1 MSTSILNARQ
11 LDMNQLKHSLL
22 QFGMQELEIDNMM
35 RWDRIREV
43 ASRSRQQEQPPQQET
58 FPKDLRDYT
67 MDQLGRKCLQFGT
80 SQETVN
86 SMMRWDR
93 IRQISTFLSS
103 N

>member
-1 MSTSILNARQ
+1 MVNSTQ
-11 LDMNQLKHSLL
+11 LRKMNMDEMKYALL
-22 QFGMQELEIDNMM
+22 QFGMEESEINSMM

-93 IRQISTFLSS
+93 IRHVALFLSS